1 MRVEIRPGEMRPIE
15 IRRARLGE
23 ARLIGTLFRDTVR
36 TVNRQHY
43 SQAQVEAWAPDE
55 VDPEHWAARIQR
67 LYFIVALRDGELAGF
82 AGLLGD
88 DDLDLMYVGK
98 DHQGRGVASALLAD
112 IEREA
117 RSRGARRLATE
128 ASLTARP
135 FMERR
140 GFKVVAEQQVPYNGQ
155 VFTNFVMEKGFGN

>member
-1 MRVEIRPGEMRPIE
+1 MRVETRPIE
-15 IRRARLGE
+15 SSLIEIRLARLGE
-23 ARLIGTLFRDTVR
+23 APPIGILFRDTVR
-36 TVNRQHY
+36 TVNRRHY

-67 LYFIVALRDGELAGF
+67 LYFIVALRHGELAGF
-82 AGLLGD
+82 AGLHGD

-117 RSRGARRLATE
+117 RVRGAKRLATE

-140 GFKVVAEQQVPYNGQ
+140 GFKIVTQQEVPYNGQ
-155 VFTNFVMEKGFGN
+155 VFTNFVMEKGFGR